1 MSGGSMSAGS
11 PTVGLDTETLQMI
24 LSAIDDFAEKR
35 LPWDLMCELD
45 AKDECP
51 EHLLR
56 EMYSPQFGI
65 HLLFI
70 PEEYGGM
77 QGGAYDVYRVSEALA
92 RVDLG
97 LASAVLATALGLDPI
112 NVGGTPEQK
121 KKWMTRVAEQGL
133 LVAYAVTEPTAGS
146 DLAVIRTRADPVEED
161 GQVIGYRLNGN
172 KQFITNGGIADVYT
186 IMARA
191 PGGYTFFILEKG
203 MEGFTSGKPED
214 KHGIRVSNTAPLT
227 LEDVFVPVENLL
239 GGIEGQGMLQAQE
252 VFGYTRLMV
261 AAFGLGGGLAALER
275 AIEYAK
281 ERVQAESPLIE
292 KQAYTHKLLVPH
304 AVRLLASRAY
314 IEEIA
319 RRIDAGHSDG
329 SSGGEGR
336 LGTEGAI
343 AKLIATE
350 AGLAAAEAAIQA
362 LGGYGYIK
370 EYVVERIRRD
380 VRITTIYEG
389 TSEIMEW
396 TIARDRWRA
405 HLQTRGQ
412 YYTQMAPTLDDLHAR
427 VPTVGADIV
436 AHSLRALNYIMERAR
451 ADRLTRN
458 QHILFRLGEWIALAE
473 TAAAMAH
480 YAANGA
486 SPGSDPTA
494 SGVHPYSQPVVQA
507 MSRIY
512 AREAGLRIASEGMR
526 WLLGAEDSAA
536 PASRSESGADKE
548 HALENAL
555 NLAAFYRAQQGLL
568 ADSDLV
574 AQALREA

>member
-1 MSGGSMSAGS
+1 MSSDSLLS
-11 PTVGLDTETLQMI
+11 TDSHVGLDTETLQMI

-35 LPWDLMCELD
+35 LPWELMCELD

-77 QGGAYDVYRVSEALA
+77 EGGTYDVYRVSEALA

-112 NVGGTPEQK
+112 LVGGTPEQK
-121 KKWMTRVAEQGL
+121 KKWLTRVAEQGL

-146 DLAVIRTRADPVEED
+146 DLAVIRTRADRVEEN
-161 GQVIGYRLNGN
+161 GQVVGYRLNGN

-191 PGGYTFFILEKG
+191 PDGYTFFILEKG
-203 MEGFTSGKPED
+203 MEGFTAGKPED

-227 LEDVFVPVENLL
+227 LVDVFVPVENLL
-239 GGIEGQGMLQAQE
+239 GGVEGQGMLQAQE

-261 AAFGLGGGLAALER
+261 AAFGLGGGVAALER
-275 AIEYAK
+275 AVAYAK
-281 ERVQAESPLIE
+281 ERVQAGSPLIE

-314 IEEIA
+314 IEETA
-319 RRIDAGHSDG
+319 HRIDAGLA
-329 SSGGEGR
+329 SGEAGR
-336 LGTEGAI
+336 LSTEGAI

-396 TIARDRWRA
+396 TIARDRWRM

-412 YYTQMAPTLDDLHAR
+412 YYAEMAPVLEQLHAKA
-427 VPTVGADIV
+427 PAVGADIV
-436 AHSLRALNYIMERAR
+436 AQSLRALNYILERAR
-451 ADRLTRN
+451 VDRLTRN

-473 TAAAMAH
+473 TAAAMAR
-480 YAANGA
+480 YASERSTSRVNG
-486 SPGSDPTA
+486 
-494 SGVHPYSQPVVQA
+494 YSAPVVQA

-512 AREAGLRIASEGMR
+512 AREAGLRIASEGLR
-526 WLLGAEDSAA
+526 WLVGSQDGVSIPEL
-536 PASRSESGADKE
+536 ES
-548 HALENAL
+548 AL
-555 NLAAFYRAQQGLL
+555 NLAAIYRAQQGLL

-574 AQALREA
+574 AQALAGAESA

>member
-1 MSGGSMSAGS
+1 MSSDIKRR
-11 PTVGLDTETLQMI
+11 PDKDVGLDTETLQMV
-24 LSAIDDFAEKR
+24 LSAIDDFAQKR
-35 LPWDLMCELD
+35 LPWELMCELD

-77 QGGAYDVYRVSEALA
+77 EGSTYDVYRVSEALA

-112 NVGGTPEQK
+112 LVGGTPEQK
-121 KKWMTRVAEQGL
+121 TKWLTRVAEQGL

-146 DLAVIRTRADPVEED
+146 DLAAIRTRADRVEEN
-161 GQVIGYRLNGN
+161 GRVVGYRLNGN

-186 IMARA
+186 IMALA
-191 PGGYTFFILEKG
+191 PDGYTFFILEKG
-203 MEGFTSGKPED
+203 MQGFTAGKPED
-214 KHGIRVSNTAPLT
+214 KHGVRVSNTAPLT
-227 LEDVFVPVENLL
+227 LEDVHVPVENLL
-239 GGIEGQGMLQAQE
+239 GGVEGQGMLQAQE

-261 AAFGLGGGLAALER
+261 AAFGLGGGMAALER
-275 AIEYAK
+275 AIAYAR
-281 ERVQAESPLIE
+281 ERVQAGSPLIE

-314 IEEIA
+314 IEETS
-319 RRIDAGHSDG
+319 RRIDAG
-329 SSGGEGR
+329 EGR
-336 LGTEGAI
+336 LSTEGAI

-362 LGGYGYIK
+362 LGGYGYTK

-389 TSEIMEW
+389 TSEILEW
-396 TIARDRWRA
+396 TIARDRWRT

-412 YYTQMAPTLDDLHAR
+412 HYAQRAPALDALHAR
-427 VPTVGADIV
+427 NGAVGAGIV
-436 AHSLRALNYIMERAR
+436 AQSLRTLNEILERTR
-451 ADRLTRN
+451 VNHLTRN

-473 TAAAMAH
+473 TAAAMCR
-480 YAANGA
+480 YAADGQN
-486 SPGSDPTA
+486 A
-494 SGVHPYSQPVVQA
+494 SGVHGYSEPVVQA

-512 AREAGLRIASEGMR
+512 AREAGLRIASEGLR
-526 WLLGAEDSAA
+526 WLVGSLD
-536 PASRSESGADKE
+536 GADAGE
-548 HALENAL
+548 LASAL
-555 NLAAFYRAQQGLL
+555 NLTDIYRAQHGLL

-574 AQALREA
+574 ARSLDQGATGEKVNV